1 MQHPLER
8 QRFAPP
14 GSRPPTLAP
23 QPFPLAHF
31 HKQTCGL
38 LVCSSARQFVE
49 IGSPAAPLFP
59 AGSVGPPP
67 LAGPGKSPDV
77 CSATANTPPSHP
89 EAGFF
94 IYDSVFPSRDSLL
107 TITAFFKNHSFPVLS
122 PSHSLQT
129 HSLSSHSLKL
139 IHFNQQSTCKVLLS
153 WEPLPGWRTPG
164 RTPTAYVFLFL

>member
-1 MQHPLER
+1 MQHHSSASVSL
-8 QRFAPP
+8 
-14 GSRPPTLAP
+14 
-23 QPFPLAHF
+23 PLALVLPRR
-31 HKQTCGL
+31 L
-38 LVCSSARQFVE
+38 LS
-49 IGSPAAPLFP
+49 LFP
-59 AGSVGPPP
+59 SLISTNKHVAYWRAALHVNSLRLAAQLHHCYLLARLGPPHWP
-67 LAGPGKSPDV
+67 APGRAQMSG
-77 CSATANTPPSHP
+77 SATANTPPSHP

-94 IYDSVFPSRDSLL
+94 IYDSVFPSRDPFL